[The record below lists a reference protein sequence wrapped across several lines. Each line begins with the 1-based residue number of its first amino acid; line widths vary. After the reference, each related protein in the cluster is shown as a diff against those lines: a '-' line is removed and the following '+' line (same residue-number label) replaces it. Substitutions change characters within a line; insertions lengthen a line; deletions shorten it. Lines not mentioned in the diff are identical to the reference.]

1 MRAYIDSLRLLT
13 SRDEKIYYPTH
24 GAPIENPLSFVRSLV
39 THRKMRER
47 QIMTLLEKGDTT
59 ISNMVQDMYKG
70 LDPRLITAAQRS
82 VFAHVIDLSERD
94 MIHCKGKL
102 AINNTYSIN

>member
-1 MRAYIDSLRLLT
+1 
-13 SRDEKIYYPTH
+13 
-24 GAPIENPLSFVRSLV
+24 
-39 THRKMRER
+39 
-47 QIMTLLEKGDTT
+47 
-59 ISNMVQDMYKG
+59 MVQDMYKG

-94 MIHCKGKL
+94 MIHCKGEL